1 MEKKPAFLITI
12 DTEGDNLWGP
22 QKAVATRNA
31 SYLPR
36 FQELCEKYDFKPTY
50 LTDYEMA
57 NSREFQELGRRIVKE
72 NTGEVGMHLHAWNM
86 PPDFQLTADDQT
98 YHPYLTDYPEDIMRA
113 KVELMTR
120 LLEDTFGTRMLS
132 HRGGRW
138 AFNETYVQILIDNGY
153 EVDCSVTPNVSW
165 KDTPGDPEG
174 AGGPDFS
181 RFPDHAYFIDPS
193 DISRPGDSA
202 LLELPMSIMR
212 CAFEPANRMRGLF
225 GEFKPVRK
233 VLDALFPPLIWLR
246 PGKSSLKEMLG
257 LVTRAVR
264 EGRDYVEFM
273 LHSSEFM
280 PGGSPTFTTAGHIED
295 LYSDMDRLF
304 DAVSRHF
311 KGYTLAEYY
320 KTFTPPG
327 ADRQD

>member
-1 MEKKPAFLITI
+1 
-12 DTEGDNLWGP
+12 
-22 QKAVATRNA
+22 
-31 SYLPR
+31 
-36 FQELCEKYDFKPTY
+36 
-50 LTDYEMA
+50 
-57 NSREFQELGRRIVKE
+57 
-72 NTGEVGMHLHAWNM
+72 
-86 PPDFQLTADDQT
+86 
-98 YHPYLTDYPEDIMRA
+98 MRA

-138 AFNETYVQILIDNGY
+138 AFNETYAQILIDNGY

-193 DISRPGDSA
+193 DISRPGDST

-212 CAFEPANRMRGLF
+212 CTFEPANRMRGIF

-233 VLDALFPPLIWLR
+233 VLNALFPPLIWLR

-257 LVTRAVR
+257 LVKRAAR

-280 PGGSPTFTTAGHIED
+280 PGGSPTFTTTGHIED
-295 LYSDMDRLF
+295 LYRDMDRLF
-304 DAVSRHF
+304 DAASRHF

-320 KTFTPPG
+320 ETFTPPG
-327 ADRQD
+327 AGRQD